1 VGDVITMK
9 ILIADDHVLFREG
22 MVHIL
27 QPLDDNVSVIE
38 TGNVDQTLAVV
49 AKNDDIDLVLIDLFM
64 PGRNGFDA
72 LKEISQNQ
80 PTLPIVVLSAS
91 NNQQDIHKAIEL
103 GAMGYIRKDSSSSV
117 MLNALRL
124 IIAGEIYIPSS
135 ALHSSKQQT
144 QLTGRQLDVLKLMDE
159 GLANKLIADRL
170 NISEP
175 TVKMHIS
182 AIFRELNVNNRTQA
196 VLKARDLQLV
206 TQL

>member
-1 VGDVITMK
+1 MK

-27 QPLDDNVSVIE
+27 QPLADNVSIIE
-38 TGNVDQTLAVV
+38 TGDVDQTLEVV
-49 AKNDDIDLVLIDLFM
+49 SQNDDIDLVLIDLFM

-72 LKEISQNQ
+72 LKEIAQNQ

-135 ALHSSKQQT
+135 AVRSNKPQVH
-144 QLTGRQLDVLKLMDE
+144 LTGRQLDVLKLMDE
-159 GLANKLIADRL
+159 GLSNKLIADRL

-182 AIFRELNVNNRTQA
+182 AIFRELDVSNRTQA
-196 VLKARDLQLV
+196 VLKGRTLQLV
-206 TQL
+206 TPI